1 MLRFQRPPDAVFQA
15 ILRESLD
22 CSIGFIEVLM
32 DKNEY
37 DEALASED
45 MDVVYPALAKVFTP
59 SLALDT
65 LQNLKRRLDRPEIY
79 QLNDYHYRLLFDVMA
94 YFSEIHNG
102 MVAMSG
108 SREERKEMSFVDP
121 FYIESIDI
129 DGIVE
134 LYFFD
139 IDFMTDAETMLN
151 IPDWFRDTYSPEAFG
166 LSQGMLPH
174 AEELELNVDASE
186 DMGLYKVTK
195 SDCFGPKS
203 KVYPDFDYYFA
214 RHRTD

>member
-1 MLRFQRPPDAVFQA
+1 MLRFQRPPDVAFQA
-15 ILRESLD
+15 ILRESMD
-22 CSIGFIEVLM
+22 CSIGFIEALM

-37 DEALASED
+37 DEARVRED
-45 MDVVYPALAKVFTP
+45 MEAVYPALAKVFTP
-59 SLALDT
+59 SLALAT
-65 LQNLKRRLDRPEIY
+65 LQNLRRRLDRPEIY

-102 MVAMSG
+102 MVEMSESG
-108 SREERKEMSFVDP
+108 EERKVSSFVDP
-121 FYIESIDI
+121 FCIETIDI

-174 AEELELNVDASE
+174 AEELELKIDTTEDPAS
-186 DMGLYKVTK
+186 YKVTP

-203 KVYPDFDYYFA
+203 KVYPDFDYYFD
-214 RHRTD
+214 RHRAD